1 MDRKS
6 LLQKFLV
13 ITADQKSL
21 FLNHIICKKSGADL
35 VKIQTYEAEDMI
47 LNKDFKIKSGLWK
60 NKNLYNLYK
69 KAQTPFSWHKDAFK
83 LAKKLVTL
91 FSTPFSPR
99 AFFFKSI

>member
-1 MDRKS
+1 
-6 LLQKFLV
+6 
-13 ITADQKSL
+13 
-21 FLNHIICKKSGADL
+21 
-35 VKIQTYEAEDMI
+35 MI

-83 LAKKLVTL
+83 LAKKIGVTL

-99 AFFFKSI
+99 AFFFLNQFKPDLYKVSSSDAYMVVPTTAM